1 MCECVEYDDGSLYL
15 CPVDAD
21 IHLETE
27 KQRNQAIAL
36 LRRVN
41 NQHVCLYDADEHS
54 AMKNPCEDCALSRE
68 IKAFLEGGDE
78 A

>member
-36 LRRVN
+36 LREFPEEERYGPGDRTPLLLWYEKVEA
-41 NQHVCLYDADEHS
+41 Y
-54 AMKNPCEDCALSRE
+54 
-68 IKAFLEGGDE
+68 LEGGDE
-78 A
+78 G